1 MLDVRRYSRSSFEEA
16 MSDIND
22 SNVELLNEYFICI
35 NATGWIHGI
44 PYFKK
49 EHRNVINLYFDD
61 VHKTGLKVI
70 PWFNNDQRIIYAH
83 ACSKEQAV
91 ELKKFIETIPQGSI
105 VHIYCAKGRS
115 RSRGVEMYI
124 SELFNNTVLHDE
136 INSNVYDMLK
146 SV

>member
-1 MLDVRRYSRSSFEEA
+1 MQLAGYTEFL
-16 MSDIND
+16 I
-22 SNVELLNEYFICI
+22 
-35 NATGWIHGI
+35 
-44 PYFKK
+44 
-49 EHRNVINLYFDD
+49 
-61 VHKTGLKVI
+61 
-70 PWFNNDQRIIYAH
+70 
-83 ACSKEQAV
+83 
-91 ELKKFIETIPQGSI
+91 LKKFIETIPQGSI